1 MFCEKKVTL
10 RKKKIC
16 RSLDKQLLP
25 TKHLSMEF
33 EPRPLAV

>member
-1 MFCEKKVTL
+1 MFCKKKVTL
-10 RKKKIC
+10 KEKKSC

-25 TKHLSMEF
+25 TKHLSMEL